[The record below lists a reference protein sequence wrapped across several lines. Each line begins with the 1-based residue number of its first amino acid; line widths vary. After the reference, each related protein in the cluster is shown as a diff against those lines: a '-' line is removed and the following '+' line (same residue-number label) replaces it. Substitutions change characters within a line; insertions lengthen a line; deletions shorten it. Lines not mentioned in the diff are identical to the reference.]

1 MKTKELKSLLEKM
14 RYSVRRAEKMIVIEN
29 TFGSPIATI
38 YEDTTFQFS
47 TQYHCWNVIP
57 YNEQNI
63 ILSYITDYTGTPP
76 DEREEPKKYH
86 LKHRWMTTMGGFP
99 KGLRINI
106 ATGTADVEQMIPMIG
121 YQNQFT
127 KKEIE
132 EIKERFD
139 TDLADF
145 KEVEVE

>member
-1 MKTKELKSLLEKM
+1 MFGVLK
-14 RYSVRRAEKMIVIEN
+14 KMIVIEN
-29 TFGSPIATI
+29 AFRGVIATI
-38 YEDTTFQFS
+38 KEDTTFQFS
-47 TQYHCWNVIP
+47 TQYLAWNAIP

-121 YQNQFT
+121 YENQFT

-132 EIKERFD
+132 EIKEKFD

-145 KEVEVE
+145 EEVEVEE

>member
-1 MKTKELKSLLEKM
+1 MKTKEFIRKVEDSGYRVVENDDVISIHYLGENIGNVFKNKECKNPILLDLMVE
-14 RYSVRRAEKMIVIEN
+14 YTNTPIE
-29 TFGSPIATI
+29 
-38 YEDTTFQFS
+38 
-47 TQYHCWNVIP
+47 
-57 YNEQNI
+57 
-63 ILSYITDYTGTPP
+63 
-76 DEREEPKKYH
+76 EREEPKKYH